1 MATKALK
8 LANAPV
14 FLPLAEASK
23 LARERSKKR
32 GKREK
37 AERSKREDRGKK
49 EGGR

>member
-14 FLPLAEASK
+14 FFSLAEASK

-32 GKREK
+32 RKREK
-37 AERSKREDRGKK
+37 TERSKREDRGKK
-49 EGGR
+49 KRRK